1 MKRAISLVLV
11 LVLAGIWLP
20 ATAQEKEQS
29 IFQVRSRDVGDA
41 PPELVALCAEKAAEV
56 PIAGM
61 VVQTIPLNA
70 EFWALQTRAKDGLV
84 MNEFVRKVGKA
95 DACAF
100 IVVTEWAAPGVPAE
114 TTMALYGDSEVSGL
128 TFEGW
133 GECYL
138 PIVGLPTALSQT
150 GTCHMVLA
158 PDPEQGIA
166 GGIATSNSVFGE
178 ATGSFWTIRII
189 WE

>member
-1 MKRAISLVLV
+1 MKRLICVTAILA
-11 LVLAGIWLP
+11 LAGICIP
-20 ATAQEKEQS
+20 AGAQEKEQS

-41 PPELVALCAEKAAEV
+41 PPELVALCADKALEV
-56 PIAGM
+56 PISG
-61 VVQTIPLNA
+61 VVLQTIPLNA

-84 MNEFVRKVGKA
+84 VKEFIRKVGKA
-95 DACAF
+95 AACAF
-100 IVVTEWAAPGVPAE
+100 IVLTPSGP
-114 TTMALYGDSEVSGL
+114 TMALYGDSEVSGL

-133 GECYL
+133 GECDL
-138 PIVGLPTALSQT
+138 PIVGLPTPASQT
-150 GTCHMVLA
+150 GTCNMVLA